1 MPDDN
6 AFATFYAASYPR
18 LVGQVFAFTGDLAD
32 AEDAVQ
38 EAFVRASARW
48 SRVRRYE
55 QPEAWVRRVAINLA
69 LTMRRRARRRLAVL
83 AQLGPPAP
91 APPVTV
97 DAVAV
102 SDALRQLPAR
112 QRQAV
117 VLHHGLGLPVD
128 QVASQLGVP
137 VGTVKSWLWRGRQAL
152 AGLLDEREVPHV
164 R

>member
-1 MPDDN
+1 MPDDS
-6 AFATFYAASYPR
+6 AFATFYATSYPR
-18 LVGQVFAFTGDLAD
+18 LVGQVFAVTGDLAD

-48 SRVRRYE
+48 GKVCRYDH
-55 QPEAWVRRVAINLA
+55 PEAWVRRA
-69 LTMRRRARRRLAVL
+69 LTMRRRARRRLAAL
-83 AQLGPPAP
+83 NRLGTPAP
-91 APPVTV
+91 APPLTV
-97 DAVAV
+97 DAVALAE
-102 SDALRQLPAR
+102 ALRQLPAR

-128 QVASQLGVP
+128 EVAGQLGVP
-137 VGTVKSWLWRGRQAL
+137 AGTVKSWLWRGRQAL